1 MDWVGSSDRQ
11 IVQAVG
17 SEGDGLCHAEH
28 ELRLAEAPCSLLQPE
43 VLVDCLEQPHGLGS
57 LTQQNRPGVAGDV
70 EIRGAN
76 VDRAR
81 VSRYPHLG
89 DASCSRRCC
98 VWTSPSS
105 LHRRHFR
112 WICRR
117 DLPRYQWI
125 SVANRCEPQDDAVGP
140 ERSAADVPEDVQL
153 ARRVPQGALLGRSV
167 PATAPHSVSA
177 ARCRGPRLR
186 GHASLAAESPP
197 PAKPSTPAR
206 TSSAAGA
213 AKQKHEEKNPHHADN
228 HPKNRVVHMP
238 LPPLRWLNLVE
249 AFFLSLPELVEDAH
263 PTWSHEES
271 NDDEGDPGEDPSPEE
286 SHDAGNH
293 KHGSD
298 DPQDGVSVAAALR
311 REHPENSEHV
321 ASPHPLATL

>member
-1 MDWVGSSDRQ
+1 VHASKRLVELADVTQAEPPEEGTASLGRGDGETPEFLLDWVGSSDRQ

-112 WICRR
+112 WI
-117 DLPRYQWI
+117 
-125 SVANRCEPQDDAVGP
+125 
-140 ERSAADVPEDVQL
+140 
-153 ARRVPQGALLGRSV
+153 
-167 PATAPHSVSA
+167 
-177 ARCRGPRLR
+177 
-186 GHASLAAESPP
+186 
-197 PAKPSTPAR
+197 
-206 TSSAAGA
+206 AGA
-213 AKQKHEEKNPHHADN
+213 IF
-228 HPKNRVVHMP
+228 R
-238 LPPLRWLNLVE
+238 
-249 AFFLSLPELVEDAH
+249 
-263 PTWSHEES
+263 
-271 NDDEGDPGEDPSPEE
+271 
-286 SHDAGNH
+286 
-293 KHGSD
+293 
-298 DPQDGVSVAAALR
+298 
-311 REHPENSEHV
+311 
-321 ASPHPLATL
+321 ATSGFQ